1 MAKRP
6 SKSDGAA
13 VEGGDRGNVGPAGD
27 GHPSRDER
35 PDGWYLDD
43 QGQLC
48 FGQSCMV
55 IKATAEGLAFE
66 LDSSTC
72 DPETR
77 ERLVAAAMKGAKLK
91 FL

>member
-1 MAKRP
+1 
-6 SKSDGAA
+6 
-13 VEGGDRGNVGPAGD
+13 
-27 GHPSRDER
+27 
-35 PDGWYLDD
+35 
-43 QGQLC
+43 
-48 FGQSCMV
+48 MV